1 MRVLE
6 IVISKTIDKSEKK
19 YYNRCIFF
27 FSELNR
33 IEKQKNKKQ
42 I

>member
-1 MRVLE
+1 MRVLK
-6 IVISKTIDKSEKK
+6 IVISKTIDKSQKK

-27 FSELNR
+27 FSALNR
-33 IEKQKNKKQ
+33 IEKLKTK